1 MKFFFFFSKKL
12 ILDTNLSKVLHCIE
26 PGLAYVSKTK
36 TSLFLELYPDS
47 HESRQKSFII
57 RGGGGI
63 PRGSTPRQG
72 IVFDLSVLNRV
83 YNFV

>member
-1 MKFFFFFSKKL
+1 MTYMVSSWWSSFFFKKL

-36 TSLFLELYPDS
+36 TSLFFELYTDS

-57 RGGGGI
+57 RGGGGG
-63 PRGSTPRQG
+63 RGEVLHG
-72 IVFDLSVLNRV
+72 DLPLDKV
-83 YNFV
+83 